1 MAGEWSRTRART
13 ARKQFGVRDKL
24 VSGMFLV
31 GVTFSL
37 WVQPSGTYSWMWNE
51 AKDTGHQFI
60 VGLLDISESQ
70 FGEQWK
76 VAQGGNQTIDL
87 SKMIPG
93 DARQLSATLKKGNSD
108 LDFDYKIV
116 AELKDEE
123 EQGDAQKL
131 EEVLRIKIEQGKDV
145 LYDGLVRDLHPY
157 TPGQKRT
164 NNPTEDRLTPEDP
177 DRTFLITVYLPE
189 EGVDASYQALAA
201 ELMLRF
207 LAKQATPNS
216 IYAE

>member
-1 MAGEWSRTRART
+1 MRARA
-13 ARKQFGVRDKL
+13 ARKSFGMRDKFM
-24 VSGMFLV
+24 SGVFLV

-51 AKDTGHQFI
+51 ARDTGHQFV

-70 FGEQWK
+70 YGDQWK
-76 VAQGGNQTIDL
+76 VVEGGSQTVDL
-87 SKMIPG
+87 SRMIPG

-116 AELKDEE
+116 AELKDVRK
-123 EQGDAQKL
+123 QGHAQKL
-131 EEVLRIKIEQGKDV
+131 EEVLRVKIELGKDV
-145 LYDGLVRDLHPY
+145 LYDGLIRDLNRG
-157 TPGQKRT
+157 TTVKQG
-164 NNPTEDRLTPEDP
+164 NPTEDRLTPQEP
-177 DRTFLITVYLPE
+177 DREFQITVYLPE
-189 EGVDASYQALAA
+189 DGVNASYQALAA
-201 ELMLRF
+201 ELQLSF